1 MILLCL
7 FLYPFVPTLGYL
19 VNLWF
24 MNVAASDS
32 GYHMKIARLEM
43 FARVS
48 HCITGC
54 IEAPIQMVTTIYL
67 MMKDVLPQPWDQG
80 VDTNTITDSKGNT
93 INFHIPAAS
102 IFFTAIDMIKCA
114 LMVNI
119 FNVYIGQVDSLKTF
133 KYYINMASGHIP
145 FFAHSICLRV
155 LAYAFFAVYLNESCL
170 VPVFFIWLS
179 NLLIGNSEIDNIEK
193 VEDLYR

>member
-1 MILLCL
+1 MIVLCL

-24 MNVAASDS
+24 LNSSDS

-43 FARVS
+43 FARIS

-54 IEAPIQMVTTIYL
+54 IEAPIQMVTTLYL
-67 MMKDVLPQPWDQG
+67 MMKDVLPLPWNQG
-80 VDTNTITDSKGNT
+80 FDTNTITDSKGNT

-102 IFFTAIDMIKCA
+102 VFFTALDMVKCA

-119 FNVYIGQVDSLKTF
+119 FNVYIGQVDCLKTF
-133 KYYINMASGHIP
+133 KYYINLATGHTP
-145 FFAHSICLRV
+145 FFVHSICLRV
-155 LAYAFFAVYLNESCL
+155 LAFAFFAVYLNEIYCM
-170 VPVFFIWLS
+170 VPVFLIWLS
-179 NLLIGNSEIDNIEK
+179 NLLIGNSEIQNI
-193 VEDLYR
+193 LI

>member
-1 MILLCL
+1 M
-7 FLYPFVPTLGYL
+7 PTLGYL

-24 MNVAASDS
+24 MNVAVSRD
-32 GYHMKIARLEM
+32 GYHMKFARLEM

-54 IEAPIQMVTTIYL
+54 IEAPIQMVTTLYL
-67 MMKDVLPQPWDQG
+67 MMTDVLPLPWDQG
-80 VDTNTITDSKGNT
+80 HSTATIEDSKGNT

-119 FNVYIGQVDSLKTF
+119 FNVYIGQVGRLSTF
-133 KYYINMASGHIP
+133 KYYINLAAGHLP
-145 FFAHSICLRV
+145 FFVHSICLRV
-155 LAYAFFAVYLNESCL
+155 LAYAFFAVYLNAYCL
-170 VPVFFIWLS
+170 VPVFLIWLS
-179 NLLIGNSEIDNIEK
+179 NLLIGNSEVHNI
-193 VEDLYR
+193 LI